1 MGFSLKK
8 LIKPALV
15 IGAGFVANKFL
26 PGSGKF
32 VNKAAGSL
40 MGMKKGSGSGGSGG
54 DFQIQDTS
62 VAAQNY
68 GGRVGFE
75 KSDFAGKNS
84 NIRTADGNQLRDE
97 WDYRLTRWYKNK
109 DQRFT

>member
-32 VNKAAGSL
+32 ISKATGSL
-40 MGMKKGSGSGGSGG
+40 MGMGKGSGSGG

-68 GGRVGFE
+68 EGRVGFE
-75 KSDFAGKNS
+75 RSDSAGKNS

-97 WDYRLTRWYKNK
+97 WDNRLTRWYRNK
-109 DQRFT
+109 DQMFT